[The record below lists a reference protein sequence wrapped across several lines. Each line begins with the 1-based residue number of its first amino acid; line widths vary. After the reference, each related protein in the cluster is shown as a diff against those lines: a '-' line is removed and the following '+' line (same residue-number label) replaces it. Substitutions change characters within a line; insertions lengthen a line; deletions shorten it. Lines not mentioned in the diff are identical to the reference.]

1 MRERSKKRKFRRN
14 LTINKLI
21 SVVLEPEDEDISI
34 LGMIID
40 SSKTGVQLTVPQE
53 ITPETKVRISLSSG
67 PTEDN
72 YKTTEF
78 SGIVRWCR
86 QNELAENTYDIG
98 IEIKQ

>member
-1 MRERSKKRKFRRN
+1 MQERSKKRKFRRN

-21 SVVLEPEDEDISI
+21 TVVLELQDEDTTI

-40 SSKTGVQLTVPQE
+40 SSKNGVQLTVPQKLAPQ
-53 ITPETKVRISLSSG
+53 TVVRISLSAG

-78 SGIVRWCR
+78 SGIVRWCKP
-86 QNELAENTYDIG
+86 NELAESTYDIG
-98 IEIKQ
+98 IEIKD